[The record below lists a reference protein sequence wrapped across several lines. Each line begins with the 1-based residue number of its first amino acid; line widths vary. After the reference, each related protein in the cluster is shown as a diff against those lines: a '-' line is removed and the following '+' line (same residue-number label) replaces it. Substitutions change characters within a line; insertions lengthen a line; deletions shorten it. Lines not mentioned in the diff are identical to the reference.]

1 MIRKYKNLIISIILL
16 LIFLVLTKVMNNYLE
31 PIIVITFLTYISSP
45 IYRFLTKNK
54 IFSPKS
60 SSLIALVFVNTV
72 LIILLIL
79 LGNFTYNKVF
89 YFIENQ
95 YNGFLEYVVNV
106 WNSFLFTENI
116 STLDLKEN
124 ILKITSK
131 SFNNID
137 LLTKGAVYTTDGIFI
152 YFIGN
157 ITAYFLLKDKN
168 SILKVLCKII
178 TKENTAFII
187 GKVKEI
193 NKVLKVILMVVG
205 LNTIITICGFYILNI
220 DNAFMLGIVC
230 GILDIIP
237 IVGTIFVFAP
247 LILYNV
253 SIGSYIIAV
262 GLVLLY
268 ILLIFYS
275 KIIET
280 KFMSDKLNIHPLPMI
295 IAIYIGMKFMGLIG
309 IVMGVFYVV
318 TINELLLVEGKGDK
332 VEFYL

>member
-1 MIRKYKNLIISIILL
+1 MKYKNLEENDW
-16 LIFLVLTKVMNNYLE
+16 K
-31 PIIVITFLTYISSP
+31 PIIDYINEVTNKNL
-45 IYRFLTKNK
+45 IYIN
-54 IFSPKS
+54 
-60 SSLIALVFVNTV
+60 
-72 LIILLIL
+72 
-79 LGNFTYNKVF
+79 
-89 YFIENQ
+89 
-95 YNGFLEYVVNV
+95 
-106 WNSFLFTENI
+106 
-116 STLDLKEN
+116 DKEAAQ
-124 ILKITSK
+124 
-131 SFNNID
+131 
-137 LLTKGAVYTTDGIFI
+137 G
-152 YFIGN
+152 
-157 ITAYFLLKDKN
+157 
-168 SILKVLCKII
+168 
-178 TKENTAFII
+178 
-187 GKVKEI
+187 EI

-253 SIGSYIIAV
+253 SMGSYIIAV

-318 TINELLLVEGKGDK
+318 TINELLLVEGKGEK
-332 VEFYL
+332 VEFFL